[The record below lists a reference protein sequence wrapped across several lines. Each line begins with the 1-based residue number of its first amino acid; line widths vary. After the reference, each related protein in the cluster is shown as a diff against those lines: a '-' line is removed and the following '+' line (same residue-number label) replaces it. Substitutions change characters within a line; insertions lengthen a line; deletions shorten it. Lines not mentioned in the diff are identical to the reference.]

1 MLREKIF
8 DTGAVELNFAEG
20 PANGPPLVLLHG
32 ITTAW
37 QSWLPLIPALALRWQ
52 VFALDLRGHGKSGRV
67 SGCYR
72 LEDYVAD
79 VAAFLLKQAKSPAVV
94 IGHSL
99 GGMVAIGAAIPV
111 PDHIRAL
118 VIGDSPM
125 YRESYLGRVDPVY
138 FPALRDLA
146 ASGRSVDEI
155 AAAFAEI
162 RVHSPGASVSV
173 RQAEIPGNDR
183 AFLRFRA
190 HCLTQTDPEA
200 LQMIIDGRALHEP
213 DLDLVLSQV
222 RCPVLLLQADSIRG
236 ALLTDRDIAHILAIL
251 PQATSV
257 RFSGIGHHLHMESPA
272 TVLRAITFFL
282 ESLR

>member
-1 MLREKIF
+1 MLTEKTF
-8 DTGAVELNFAEG
+8 RTGAVNLNFAEG
-20 PANGPPLVLLHG
+20 PASGPPLVLLHG

-52 VFALDLRGHGKSGRV
+52 VFALDLRGHGRSGRV
-67 SGCYR
+67 SGRYR

-79 VAAFLLKQAKSPAVV
+79 LAAFLSEQVRSPAVL

-99 GGMVAIGAAIPV
+99 GGLVAVSATVPV
-111 PDHIRAL
+111 PDQIRAL
-118 VIGDSPM
+118 IIGDSPM
-125 YRESYLGRVDPVY
+125 YRESYLDRMDPNY

-162 RVHSPGASVSV
+162 HVHSPGAGVSV
-173 RQAEIPGNDR
+173 RQADIPGNDS

-190 HCLTQTDPEA
+190 RCLAQTDPDA
-200 LQMIIDGRALHEP
+200 LSMLIDGRALPDP
-213 DLDLVLSQV
+213 DLAPALSQV
-222 RCPVLLLQADSIRG
+222 HCPLLLLQADPIRG
-236 ALLTDRDIAHILAIL
+236 ALLTDRDVAHVLSIL
-251 PQATSV
+251 PNACSV
-257 RFSGIGHHLHMESPA
+257 KFAGIGHQLHMENAAPI
-272 TVLRAITFFL
+272 LRAVTFFL